1 MSRERLAPVSQ
12 SVHRLLLVL
21 TLLVLLIGTGSTG
34 VRGAATLV
42 IGTTE
47 PLASLDPA
55 DAGDVFSWEVLTHLY
70 TGLTRQIPG
79 SLRYELAL
87 AAAHTVSADGLTHT
101 FTIKAGA
108 AFDDGTP
115 ITARTVADSIH
126 RSQTLGGRGQAVVAP
141 YIRSAAASGDS
152 LILTLTAPVPYLEQL
167 LALPP
172 YFPVHPAIFPPD
184 ALNRTPDR
192 LIANGVYRIGAF
204 EPRRSITL
212 VANPAWQGRTPKTPT
227 ITIRHF
233 DWPADL
239 REALKAHQV
248 DIAWRGLP
256 PDDAKNAEQV
266 KGIRTLTAPG
276 LQTFYLLIGQKQPP
290 YNDPVIRQAMSVLLD
305 RRKAMQ
311 VGSGGS
317 ALVTLLPPELA
328 DAQTPAGM
336 EPPGDERPEPSRRT
350 PAYPELD
357 FERASVILSKGGYSK
372 FKRIESEL
380 QIARLLY
387 GDFYADA
394 ADLFSSDLN
403 RHEAIDTVLSDTE
416 PKTFLDQIAHG
427 TFRLIIVGWTP
438 VVPHPDAYLRPLL
451 HSTGQ
456 LAAGAHYANP
466 VVDQLLDQAALTADP
481 QRQAALYDQAQAL
494 ALRDVVA
501 IPLWQSRQTLL
512 AWDSVGGITI
522 EPNYLLRYDQLS
534 VSSSHN

>member
-1 MSRERLAPVSQ
+1 VSRAALPFLSDPVRRQ
-12 SVHRLLLVL
+12 VL
-21 TLLVLLIGTGSTG
+21 ILILLVLLAGTGSTG
-34 VRGAATLV
+34 VRGAPSLM

-87 AAAHTVSADGLTHT
+87 AAAHTISADGLTHT
-101 FTIKAGA
+101 FAIKAGA
-108 AFDDGTP
+108 TFDDGTP
-115 ITARTVADSIH
+115 IMARTFADSIN
-126 RSQTLGGRGQAVVAP
+126 RSRTLGGRGQAVVAP
-141 YIRSAAASGDS
+141 YIRSAAASDDN

-172 YFPVHPAIFPPD
+172 YFPVHPAIFPLD
-184 ALNRTPDR
+184 ALNRTPNR
-192 LIANGVYRIGAF
+192 LIANGVYRLGAF
-204 EPRRSITL
+204 EAGHSITL
-212 VANPAWQGRTPKTPT
+212 VANPDSKGKTPATPT

-256 PDDAKNAEQV
+256 LDDAENAEQV
-266 KGIRTLTAPG
+266 KGIRAVTAPG

-290 YNDPVIRQAMSVLLD
+290 YDDPVIRQAMSHLLD

-311 VGSGGS
+311 IGSGGS
-317 ALVTLLPPELA
+317 VLYTLLPPELA
-328 DAQTPAGM
+328 DAQA
-336 EPPGDERPEPSRRT
+336 

-357 FERASVILSKGGYSK
+357 FDRASAILAQGSYSK

-380 QIARLLY
+380 QISRLLY
-387 GDFYADA
+387 GEFYADA

-403 RHEAIDTVLSDTE
+403 RHEAIDTVLSDIE
-416 PKTFLDQIAHG
+416 PKTFLDQIARG
-427 TFRLIIVGWTP
+427 TFRLIVVGWTP
-438 VVPHPDAYLRPLL
+438 VAPHPEAYLRPLL
-451 HSTGQ
+451 YSTGQ

-466 VVDQLLDQAALTADP
+466 AVDQLLDQAALAADP
-481 QRQAALYDQAQAL
+481 QRQADLYDQAQAL
-494 ALRDVVA
+494 ALQDVVV

-512 AWDSVGGITI
+512 AWDSISGITI
-522 EPNYLLRYDQLS
+522 EPNYLLRYDQLT
-534 VSSSHN
+534 VS